1 MKEVNNYK
9 NIRRKPYIYGFST
22 TNAIVFFII
31 SIILILTIVFGF
43 SFKKLMTISI
53 IGSINYLLCKGLSNG
68 TLLNKLFDKPL
79 PKEISNL
86 SETQED

>member
-1 MKEVNNYK
+1 MREVNNYK

-31 SIILILTIVFGF
+31 SIVLVLTIVFGF
-43 SFKKLMTISI
+43 SFTKLLVILI
-53 IGSINYLLCKGLSNG
+53 IESINYLVCKGLSNG
-68 TLLNKLFDKPL
+68 TLLNKLFDKPQ

>member
-1 MKEVNNYK
+1 MKEINNYK
-9 NIRRKPYIYGFST
+9 NIRRKPYVYGFST

-31 SIILILTIVFGF
+31 SIILVLTTVFGF
-43 SFKKLMTISI
+43 TFKKLMIISI
-53 IGSINYLLCKGLSNG
+53 IGSINYLVCKGLSNG
-68 TLLNKLFDKPL
+68 AILKKLFDKPL